1 MIATFTASW
10 IMLLLGLGVME
21 QYLMV
26 RDEVKDVPR
35 SHAD

>member
-1 MIATFTASW
+1 MIATFTAAW

-26 RDEVKDVPR
+26 RDEVNDVPR